1 MADVGTLNS
10 PTIASKN
17 PPEIVNVLTLRYGGF
32 PISHRDALAWAN
44 RVRAANGQ
52 RLLTDAPHDSGSIMG
67 TLNRVVEA
75 AGGVKCNPHGRI
87 EAGKPYEKYII
98 ITQYEVGEWLS
109 VNGVVE
115 PSAYLVEGEIETIG
129 KELLRREEYK
139 TQFVADGK
147 HPNGVEP
154 ADSRK
159 LRIEK

>member
-1 MADVGTLNS
+1 MAADSGTLDPPS
-10 PTIASKN
+10 IVSASKN
-17 PPEIVNVLTLRYGGF
+17 PPLEILTLRYGGF

-44 RVRAANGQ
+44 RVRAANGL

-67 TLNRVVEA
+67 TLNHVVEA

-115 PSAYLVEGEIETIG
+115 PSAYLVEGETETIG
-129 KELLRREEYK
+129 KELLRREGI
-139 TQFVADGK
+139 A
-147 HPNGVEP
+147 HEP
-154 ADSRK
+154 FTSCFTYY
-159 LRIEK
+159 